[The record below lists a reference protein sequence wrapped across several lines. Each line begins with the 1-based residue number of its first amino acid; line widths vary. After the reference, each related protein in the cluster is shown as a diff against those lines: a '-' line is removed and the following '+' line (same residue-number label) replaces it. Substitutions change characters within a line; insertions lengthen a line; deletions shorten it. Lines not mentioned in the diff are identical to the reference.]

1 MTKTRAICIASL
13 LGLLLAGGCKK
24 GEGASSTTTAS
35 RPEADTSAGLG
46 CEHDL
51 QSRVV
56 LKHTWPYP
64 ADLKD
69 LRWVARYTKVKLR
82 LKPVDAAFFTSTQIY
97 KSGDSIHVE
106 DSEVHVLKPRRLV
119 AKRDLYV
126 QRQVWDQGIQVQR
139 PVLAAAKGE
148 LGSFLFYNSRGMCM
162 LDTEQGPGWTPCTL
176 DDAFEGLSADDPFA
190 CEQVW
195 WVKIVRSKADQGWMP
210 FDSALME
217 RAASANDEA
226 K

>member
-1 MTKTRAICIASL
+1 MKPGHAICVVSL
-13 LGLLLAGGCKK
+13 LALLAGGCKK
-24 GEGASSTTTAS
+24 ADGSPSATAASGTGGEA
-35 RPEADTSAGLG
+35 SAGLG

-51 QSRVV
+51 KSDAL

-69 LRWVARYTKVKLR
+69 LRWVDRYTKVKLR
-82 LKPVDAAFFTSTQIY
+82 LKPVPAAFFTATLIY
-97 KSGDSIHVE
+97 KKGDYIHVK
-106 DSEVHVLKPRRLV
+106 DSQVRVLKPRRLI

-126 QRQVWDQGIQVQR
+126 QRKVWDQGVQVQR

-148 LGSFLFYNSRGMCM
+148 LGSFLFYNSRGLCM

-176 DDAFEGLSADDPFA
+176 DDAFEGLSEEHPFA

-195 WVKIVRSKADQGWMP
+195 WVEIVRSKVERGWMT

-217 RAASANDEA
+217 RVPSTSDEA